1 LISFTTMLAPAAT
14 GTPNPLL
21 AASIGSNMP
30 MTIRPEVAGRG
41 EPSADAHPAS
51 AAAAVTDA
59 MAAAVI
65 LRRLRDEVRCTPAA
79 ADAT

>member
-1 LISFTTMLAPAAT
+1 MLAPAAT

-30 MTIRPEVAGRG
+30 MTIRPEVAGPG

-51 AAAAVTDA
+51 AAAVAAA
-59 MAAAVI
+59 MATAAI
-65 LRRLRDEVRCTPAA
+65 LRRLRDEV
-79 ADAT
+79 